1 MKEFLL
7 VFVGSGIGGG
17 MRFLVSRAFSSM
29 VALTFPLA
37 TFIVN
42 ILGCLL
48 IGFIS
53 GLPSTN
59 TWLSPSARLLLT
71 TGFCGGFTTF
81 STFMKESHGL
91 IAGQMTLTSVA
102 YIALSVAVGLVAMWV
117 GYRLGISN

>member
-7 VFVGSGIGGG
+7 VFIGSGIGGG
-17 MRFLVSRAFSSM
+17 MRFLVSRAFSSV
-29 VALTFPLA
+29 VAVAFPLA
-37 TFIVN
+37 TFTVN

-53 GLPSTN
+53 ALPSTHN
-59 TWLSPSARLLLT
+59 WLSPSARLLLT

-91 IAGQMTLTSVA
+91 IVGQMTLTSVA
-102 YIALSVAVGLVAMWV
+102 YIALSVIVGLAAMWA
-117 GYRLGISN
+117 GYRLGMSN